1 MNLLKYLYYMYYRP
15 KIFFIKKSYSFLGE
29 DLVVKNFFKN
39 KKNGFY
45 IDIGCFHPLEGNNTQ
60 LLFKKG
66 WNGINVDVN
75 SLTIDLFNQSRKK
88 DYNINFAVSNH
99 SKKLKIYFRKKL
111 NVLNTS
117 DIKLA
122 KIHFRNGFQ
131 KKLIDTRTLDSIINK
146 SKFKNKKIDFLNID
160 VEGGEFHVLKSLNFK
175 KNRPKL
181 ICIEIHNHEEMY
193 NSSIDYLKRNP
204 VYKFLSKKGY
214 KVFWKN
220 EFSYIFK

>member
-88 DYNINFAVSNH
+88 D
-99 SKKLKIYFRKKL
+99 
-111 NVLNTS
+111 
-117 DIKLA
+117 
-122 KIHFRNGFQ
+122 
-131 KKLIDTRTLDSIINK
+131 
-146 SKFKNKKIDFLNID
+146 
-160 VEGGEFHVLKSLNFK
+160 
-175 KNRPKL
+175 
-181 ICIEIHNHEEMY
+181 
-193 NSSIDYLKRNP
+193 
-204 VYKFLSKKGY
+204 
-214 KVFWKN
+214 
-220 EFSYIFK
+220 